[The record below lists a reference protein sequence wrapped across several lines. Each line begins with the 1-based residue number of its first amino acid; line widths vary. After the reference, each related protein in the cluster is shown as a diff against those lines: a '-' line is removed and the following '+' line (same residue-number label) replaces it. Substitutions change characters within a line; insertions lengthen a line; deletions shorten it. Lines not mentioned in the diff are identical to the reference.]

1 LIKGSE
7 SKFHLLGRRGEPGA
21 KVFVVERP
29 GIWSVVS
36 GDDEGE
42 GFLE

>member
-1 LIKGSE
+1 LGRGSE
-7 SKFHLLGRRGEPGA
+7 SKFHLLGRRGELGA
-21 KVFVVERP
+21 KVFVVELP